1 MKLKHIIIF
10 IILGFSAA
18 SPWTVEND
26 FSILGLLSI
35 ISISGLMVLIGVNG
49 IVHWNTS
56 LRVIFLEIIKSFK

>member
-10 IILGFSAA
+10 ILLGFSAA
-18 SPWTVEND
+18 SPWTLGSGFN
-26 FSILGLLSI
+26 ILGLLSI
-35 ISISGLMVLIGVNG
+35 ISISGLMVLIGINL